1 MFSPERNHATVYGG
15 TGNTKYIQD
24 GRRYSQA
31 FKYLGKVGE
40 DDIIAPSSGKIDPSL
55 EARNKELNLDVMDK
69 AKLIALATSHGLQAD
84 GRMSERTLRNKIS
97 EHNANIPSVDA
108 RPSA

>member
-24 GRRYSQA
+24 GRRYNQA

-40 DDIIAPSSGKIDPSL
+40 DDITAPSSGIIDSPL
-55 EARNKELNLDVMDK
+55 VDRNKEPSLDIMNK
-69 AKLIALATSHGLQAD
+69 AELIALATSHGLQAD
-84 GRMSERTLRNKIS
+84 GRMSERTLLNKIS
-97 EHNANIPSVDA
+97 EHYANIPSADT